1 MVHKGILTKKQSD
14 GGYFM
19 YFAPNVRAFLRGHVI
34 RFARSAQKFILW
46 VEKKKRFVKRG
57 MRKLQKTTLWK

>member
-14 GGYFM
+14 GGYLM

-46 VEKKKRFVKRG
+46 VEKKKKKDF
-57 MRKLQKTTLWK
+57 